1 VWKVFDETW
10 EADRRELLKLA
21 GASLLGGG
29 LLARVIE
36 AGPADAAVLRAL
48 ASKTTLTIG
57 VASDPQ
63 TLDPERGQALRA
75 NETIKNIY
83 AQWVRY
89 PTVDT
94 GRGYRRAD
102 LRKPVVGE
110 ALESIRVTNGGRDVH
125 ARVRRATLPSG
136 RPLTADDFIYKVQRA
151 LGENFGSVFDFNI
164 LGIKKPSQVRKL
176 NSREFVM
183 HLPHASPILGPMLR
197 DQDAGIV
204 DTSVVKAHATAA
216 DRWASKWVALHGAPT
231 GAYVIESWAPGSRL
245 VLKANSRYWG
255 PKPPFTRVVLQVVP
269 SSDDRVLLLK
279 NGSIDI
285 AEELSADAAT
295 RLKGASGV
303 KLLSVPSVNQ
313 DLLGFVTDKPPFNN
327 VKLRQAVAYAIPYD
341 QLAKTVL
348 RGEALVAKGVWPQ
361 NSVWFQKAPWPYK
374 YDKAKA
380 KALLSAAGQR
390 NGFSFAVE
398 VRQGDADAQ
407 ALAVPVQTA
416 LRDVGITM
424 NIKALSASEFQTHLG
439 QRSMQAWIQSNLGSY
454 VDDPYYQCFLWY
466 ATTAV
471 INWFKYSNRSVD
483 NATAQFANAP
493 SPTVKKRLALEVQKQ
508 LNRDV
513 PAISLGEPNFLLPIR
528 DDIAGFVYEPD
539 GLVTYRTLRR
549 KG

>member
-1 VWKVFDETW
+1 MLDESW
-10 EADRRELLKLA
+10 EADRREFLIRGGGALLA
-21 GASLLGGG
+21 GG
-29 LLARVIE
+29 LVERLIS
-36 AGPADAAVLRAL
+36 AGTADAALMRAI
-48 ASKTTLTIG
+48 KGGTTLTIG
-57 VASDPQ
+57 VSSDPQ

-89 PTVDT
+89 QPVDT
-94 GRGYRRAD
+94 GRGYLKAD
-102 LRKPVVGE
+102 LSKPVVGE
-110 ALESIRVTNGGRDVH
+110 ALESIRVTNGGRTVR
-125 ARVRRATLPSG
+125 ATVRRATLPSG
-136 RPLTADDFIYKVQRA
+136 KPLTADDFLYKVKRA

-164 LGIKKPSQVRKL
+164 LGIKKPSQVTKTG
-176 NSREFVM
+176 SRSFVM

-204 DTSVVKAHATAA
+204 DTSVVKAHTAA
-216 DRWASKWVALHGAPT
+216 GDPWASKWVALHGAPT
-231 GAYVIESWAPGSRL
+231 GAYVIASWTPGTRL
-245 VLKANSRYWG
+245 VLKANPRYWG
-255 PKPPFTRVVLQVVP
+255 PKPYFKQVVLQVVP

-313 DLLGFVTDKPPFNN
+313 DLLGFVTDKPPFDD
-327 VKLRQAVAYAIPYD
+327 VKVRQAIAYALPYD

-380 KALLSAAGQR
+380 KAVLAESGQK
-390 NGFSFAVE
+390 NGFSFTVE
-398 VRQGDADAQ
+398 VSQGDADAQ
-407 ALAVPVQTA
+407 ALAIPVQTA
-416 LRDVGITM
+416 LRDIGITM
-424 NIKALSASEFQTHLG
+424 NIKALAASEFQAHLG

-471 INWFKYSNRSVD
+471 INWFKYSNPAVD
-483 NATAQFANAP
+483 KANAQFANAP
-493 SPTVKKRLALEVQKQ
+493 SASVKKRLALEVQTQ
-508 LNRDV
+508 LNKDV
-513 PAISLGEPNFLLPIR
+513 PAISLGEPNFLLPMR
-528 DDIAGFVYEPD
+528 DDIAGFLYEPD

-549 KG
+549 KS